1 MRSLGPWL
9 KFSLIA
15 WAISASIIF
24 LGFLKGFNQ
33 EPLLE
38 IGRNLLGAVLAGV
51 LFDWL
56 SGASEDRAHVP
67 LRKPSAIPG
76 KQGSTPLQRD
86 NPAIAHYREG
96 RAHAR
101 NGDLVRA
108 IESFSR
114 ALRFNRNYADALISR
129 GIALSQNGDYENAI
143 ADLSEALAIDPKNAM
158 AYYYRGHIH
167 YRYRNYAQAVADYDQ
182 SLRLDPRWEEVRV
195 ARQLAEER
203 LTETRHQG
211 GRGA

>member
-1 MRSLGPWL
+1 MRSPGPWL
-9 KFSLIA
+9 TFSLIA
-15 WAISASIIF
+15 WVIWAAIMAI
-24 LGFLKGFNQ
+24 GFMKGFN
-33 EPLLE
+33 ELPLLVL
-38 IGRNLLGAVLAGV
+38 GRNLLGAMLGGF
-51 LFDWL
+51 LLDRL
-56 SGASEDRAHVP
+56 SGASEDRPRLP
-67 LRKPSAIPG
+67 LSKPSAAPVR
-76 KQGSTPLQRD
+76 QGSSPLQGV

-96 RAHAR
+96 RAHAK

-114 ALRFNRNYADALISR
+114 ALRFNPNYADALISR

-143 ADLSEALAIDPKNAM
+143 TDLSEALAIDPRNAM

-167 YRYRNYAQAVADYDQ
+167 YRYRNYAHAVADYDQ
-182 SLRLDPRWEEVRV
+182 SLRLDPRWEEVRG

-203 LTETRHQG
+203 LRETRHQS